1 MEGLQ
6 PFFLVGPAPRFSL
19 KPPMHTRLI
28 TPARVAATLLLLC
41 GSAVFAQSNP
51 DAATA
56 RAVSPAPQP
65 EAQVN
70 FDSSLGNHNNWYF
83 SWGYSRQQYAPSDI
97 HVSQPSLGND
107 FTVHQARA
115 TDFPTGFQD
124 TVRDLFD
131 LNFTSPQE
139 NVRIGKFLNPQQ
151 TFAIEL
157 SIDHSKYNTDLGQ
170 SAQVSGTIGNAPV
183 NGSQVLT
190 DQYFNYALHNGLN
203 HIMVNAVWLH
213 HLAGPVKKP
222 GDLELISRVGAGIL
236 LPHAENTI
244 FGNQNQVGPKN
255 EKICCSSGDWW
266 QINGWTAGVEV
277 GVRYTVYK
285 SIYLELTQKLAYG
298 VLRSV
303 PVYQGTADQ
312 SIWMSEQVLS
322 TGFRF

>member
-1 MEGLQ
+1 MTRR
-6 PFFLVGPAPRFSL
+6 FKKPA
-19 KPPMHTRLI
+19 
-28 TPARVAATLLLLC
+28 VCAATLFILC
-41 GSAVFAQSNP
+41 CSPSFAQNNP
-51 DAATA
+51 AGAAA
-56 RAVSPAPQP
+56 GEAAAAPQYD
-65 EAQVN
+65 AKVN
-70 FDSSLGNHNNWYF
+70 FDSALDSHNNWYL

-97 HVSQPSLGND
+97 HVSQPTLGND
-107 FTVHQARA
+107 FTVHQATA
-115 TDFPTGFQD
+115 TDFPTSVKD

-131 LNFTSPQE
+131 LNLTSPQE
-139 NVRIGKFLNPQQ
+139 NLRVGRFMNPEQ

-157 SIDHSKYNTDLGQ
+157 SIDHSKYNTDIGQ
-170 SAQVSGTIGNAPV
+170 TALVTGTINNAPV
-183 NGSQVLT
+183 NSSQVLT

-255 EKICCSSGDWW
+255 EKVCCSSGDWW
-266 QINGWTAGVEV
+266 QVNGWTAGAEV

-285 SIYLELTQKLAYG
+285 SIYLELTQKVAYG

-303 PVYQGTADQ
+303 PVYQGSAGQT
-312 SIWMSEQVLS
+312 IWMSEQVFS